1 MEITCLSA
9 VSYVDALKALWW
21 LGCTHVAGFARCPD
35 AILDRMIV
43 VRKSSCRAV
52 ACVALLAISV
62 PSASMAATPSTP
74 QAATLRLSNAP
85 IRLEYPEPWRDW
97 AVNLASFADV
107 AAARIADLIG
117 VSVPAGTIRWEPTA
131 SGPGSGADGVVEVR
145 GEGREAVVVMHTN
158 VPLLLQD
165 FGAAHALGY
174 ARWLGAYVVGRVAM
188 GAPGSD
194 APWWTEGAA
203 LYLTDRIYRD
213 LKSTT
218 PILYGIE
225 ANFTRAAQSR
235 RPVDLSERTL
245 TDAARGKAY
254 ATFKLLEGLYGAD
267 AVTSAIGQM
276 VVRPSVDLAAIID
289 ALGRQRQPDPDVVV
303 RDWLK
308 PTVTLDV
315 GIDRVDLREGDT
327 KLRARLLREV
337 PFPVPVTVE
346 ARCADGQVVT
356 DSVAAGMENA
366 SFELELPCLP
376 TSVAVDPNGLI
387 PDVNRSNNSHGF
399 GDADKIRRFFA
410 FDERFSV
417 GEIQFSTAMTLDE
430 TQQRAEPF
438 QLRITNR
445 TDQATGVG
453 VLVSAE
459 WFHRPERVQ
468 RAYFV
473 NMGPRETRLLDESLG
488 YPNRGTGH
496 ARVEARFWE
505 AGTVE
510 DLTDKIVGRTP
521 GAVNAYIVVRDAPEA
536 PRRAQRGI
544 YRRPPTIT
552 ETSAVLS
559 DAPEEQ
565 STAAVTRF
573 STGIAESSNGSD
585 VDGAGTAS
593 VDEASA
599 EDAVFRVRIRS
610 PAPGTLPI
618 GDVELVADVVGSQS
632 AERVEF
638 YVNDR
643 RVGSV
648 EGEPFRIPWS
658 FPDDEEVFVIRAVA
672 TGGELV
678 SSDDVVLDRST
689 ISFGATV
696 NLVTVHATVRDAQGR
711 LVRDLTP
718 EDFRLTEDG
727 SEQEIV
733 QFDFGEVPVS
743 AALSLDQSSSMMG
756 GGVRAERAG
765 GLRLVDALVS
775 DINRAMILGFNDRV
789 WLYADFTQDKEALA
803 AALEAIDPDGSTA
816 LFDTL
821 AESIRKLNR
830 RTGKRALVVLSDGL
844 DTNSTMAYADVLEFL
859 RQSDVLV
866 YTIGLQLM
874 QDGTELGDASG
885 AVKRGVE
892 QLRAIA
898 DATGGAPYFPIALE
912 ELEEIYGL
920 IADELNSQ
928 YALSYYPTNSRY
940 DGNWRQLRVEIEG
953 KPGVW
958 VQVREGY
965 YGVEPDAR

>member
-1 MEITCLSA
+1 M
-9 VSYVDALKALWW
+9 
-21 LGCTHVAGFARCPD
+21 ARNPDLPARAD
-35 AILDRMIV
+35 AILERMIDA
-43 VRKSSCRAV
+43 RKELCRALTG
-52 ACVALLAISV
+52 ALLVAISV
-62 PSASMAATPSTP
+62 PAASGAVASSVT
-74 QAATLRLSNAP
+74 QGATLRLSNAP
-85 IRLEYPEPWRDW
+85 IRFEYPEPWRDW
-97 AVNLASFADV
+97 AINLASFADV
-107 AAARIADLIG
+107 AATRISDLTG
-117 VSVPAGTIRWEPTA
+117 VPVPAGTIRWEPA
-131 SGPGSGADGVVEVR
+131 SSGPGSGADGVVEVR
-145 GEGREAVVVMHTN
+145 GQGRQALVVMHTN

-174 ARWLGAYVVGRVAM
+174 ARWLGTYVVGRVAL
-188 GAPGSD
+188 GAPGGD

-218 PILYGIE
+218 PVLYGIE

-235 RPVDLSERTL
+235 RPVDLSTATL

-254 ATFKLLEGLYGAD
+254 ATFKLLEGLYGPEVVMA
-267 AVTSAIGQM
+267 AIGQL
-276 VVRPSVDLAAIID
+276 VARPSVELAAIID
-289 ALGRQRQPDPDVVV
+289 ALGRERQPDPDAVV

-308 PTVTLDV
+308 PTVALDV
-315 GIDRVDLREGDT
+315 GIDRVSLREGT
-327 KLRARLLREV
+327 TRLRGRVLRDV
-337 PFPVPVTVE
+337 PFPVPLTVQ
-346 ARCADGQVVT
+346 ARCPDGQVT
-356 DSVAAGMENA
+356 RESIAPGIEDE
-366 SFELELPCLP
+366 SFEMELACNPV
-376 TSVAVDPNGLI
+376 SVAVDPDGLI
-387 PDVNRSNNSHGF
+387 PDVNRSNNTHGF
-399 GDADKIRRFFA
+399 GDADNIRRFFA

-417 GEIQFSTAMTLDE
+417 GELLLSSSMTLDE
-430 TQQRAEPF
+430 SQQRIEPF

-445 TDQATGVG
+445 TDRATGVG
-453 VLVSAE
+453 VLISAE
-459 WFHRPERVQ
+459 WFDRPERVQ

-473 NMGPRETRLLDESLG
+473 NIGPRETRLIEEALG

-510 DLTDKIVGRTP
+510 DLTEMIVARPP
-521 GAVNAYIVVRDAPEA
+521 GALNAYIVVRDAPEA
-536 PRRAQRGI
+536 PRRARRGI
-544 YRRPPTIT
+544 YRLPPRIAEAEGTV
-552 ETSAVLS
+552 SAQ
-559 DAPEEQ
+559 AEEQ
-565 STAAVTRF
+565 STAAVTRY
-573 STGIAESSNGSD
+573 SSGALPADGSD
-585 VDGAGTAS
+585 TGDSATAAGASTEES
-593 VDEASA
+593 
-599 EDAVFRVRIRS
+599 FRVRIRS
-610 PAPGTLPI
+610 PAQDTLPI
-618 GDVELVADVVGSQS
+618 GDVELVADVMGAVS
-632 AERVEF
+632 AERVDF

-643 RVGSV
+643 RVGTAEV
-648 EGEPFRIPWS
+648 EPFRLAWS

-672 TGGELV
+672 VAGDRVAST
-678 SSDDVVLDRST
+678 DVVLDRAS

-711 LVRDLTP
+711 LLRGLTP
-718 EDFRLTEDG
+718 ESFRLTEDG
-727 SEQEIV
+727 AEQEIV

-743 AALSLDQSSSMMG
+743 AALSLDQSSSMLG

-765 GLRLVDALVS
+765 GLRLVDALVN

-789 WLYADFTQDKEALA
+789 WLYSDFTHDKDALK
-803 AALEAIDPDGSTA
+803 AALDAIDPDGSTA

-830 RTGKRALVVLSDGL
+830 RTGKRALVVLTDGL
-844 DTNSTMAYADVLEFL
+844 DTNSQMAYQDVLEFL

-898 DATGGAPYFPIALE
+898 DATGGAPYFPIGLE

-928 YALSYYPTNSRY
+928 YALSYYPRNARY
-940 DGNWRQLRVEIEG
+940 DGTWRQLRVEVKG
-953 KPGVW
+953 NPGAF

>member
-1 MEITCLSA
+1 MIDARKQFCRALACAVLVALSVPA
-9 VSYVDALKALWW
+9 AS
-21 LGCTHVAGFARCPD
+21 
-35 AILDRMIV
+35 
-43 VRKSSCRAV
+43 RAV
-52 ACVALLAISV
+52 AS
-62 PSASMAATPSTP
+62 SAT
-74 QAATLRLSNAP
+74 QVATLRLSNAP

-97 AVNLASFADV
+97 AINLASFADV
-107 AAARIADLIG
+107 AATRISSLTG
-117 VSVPAGTIRWEPTA
+117 VEVPAGTIRWEPVA

-145 GEGREAVVVMHTN
+145 GEGRQAVVVMHTN

-174 ARWLGAYVVGRVAM
+174 ARWLGAYVVGRVAL
-188 GAPGSD
+188 GAPGGD

-218 PILYGIE
+218 PVLYGIE

-235 RPVDLSERTL
+235 RPVDLTAVPL

-267 AVTSAIGQM
+267 VVTSAIGQM
-276 VVRPSVDLAAIID
+276 VARPSVELAAIID
-289 ALGRQRQPDPDVVV
+289 AIGRARQPDPDAVV

-315 GIDRVDLREGDT
+315 GIDRVSLREGT
-327 KLRARLLREV
+327 TRLRARVLRDV
-337 PFPVPVTVE
+337 PFPVPVTVQ
-346 ARCADGQVVT
+346 ARCPDGQVT
-356 DSVAAGMENA
+356 TESVAPGVDDESIEMELSCN
-366 SFELELPCLP
+366 PV
-376 TSVAVDPNGLI
+376 SVSVDPNGLI

-399 GDADKIRRFFA
+399 GDADNVRRFFA

-417 GEIQFSTAMTLDE
+417 GELLLSDSMTLDE
-430 TQQRAEPF
+430 SQQRVEPF
-438 QLRITNR
+438 QLRLTNR
-445 TDQATGVG
+445 TDRVTGVG
-453 VLVSAE
+453 VLISAE
-459 WFHRPERVQ
+459 WFDRPERVQ

-473 NMGPRETRLLDESLG
+473 SIGPRETRLIEEALG

-510 DLTDKIVGRTP
+510 DLTDKIVAQPP
-521 GAVNAYIVVRDAPEA
+521 GVVNAYIVVRDAPEA
-536 PRRAQRGI
+536 PRRARRGI
-544 YRRPPTIT
+544 YRSPPSIAEAEGTVT
-552 ETSAVLS
+552 AE
-559 DAPEEQ
+559 PEER
-565 STAAVTRF
+565 STAAVTRY
-573 STGIAESSNGSD
+573 STAAQPDDDDAGDNGSAAESSIEPS
-585 VDGAGTAS
+585 
-593 VDEASA
+593 
-599 EDAVFRVRIRS
+599 FRVRIGS
-610 PAPGTLPI
+610 PSPNTLPI
-618 GDVELVADVVGSQS
+618 GDVELIANVMGSQS
-632 AERVEF
+632 AERVDF

-643 RVGSV
+643 RIGSADT
-648 EGEPFRIPWS
+648 EPFQMAWS

-672 TGGELV
+672 VAGDRV
-678 SSDDVVLDRST
+678 ASDDIVLDRAS

-727 SEQEIV
+727 AEQEIV

-743 AALSLDQSSSMMG
+743 AALSLDQSSSMLG
-756 GGVRAERAG
+756 GGIRAERAG
-765 GLRLVDALVS
+765 GVRLVDALVS
-775 DINRAMILGFNDRV
+775 DINQAMILGFNNRV
-789 WLYADFTQDKEALA
+789 WLYSDFSHDKEALK
-803 AALEAIDPDGSTA
+803 AALDAIDPDGSTA

-821 AESIRKLNR
+821 AETIRKLNR

-844 DTNSTMAYADVLEFL
+844 DTNSQMAFADVLEYL

-874 QDGTELGDASG
+874 QEGTEYGDASG

-892 QLRAIA
+892 QLRSIA
-898 DATGGAPYFPIALE
+898 DATGGAPYFPIGLE

-928 YALSYYPTNSRY
+928 YALSYYPRNVRY
-940 DGNWRQLRVEIEG
+940 DGTWRQLRVEVKG
-953 KPGVW
+953 KPGAW

-965 YGVEPDAR
+965 YGVAPDAQ

>member
-1 MEITCLSA
+1 
-9 VSYVDALKALWW
+9 
-21 LGCTHVAGFARCPD
+21 
-35 AILDRMIV
+35 MID
-43 VRKSSCRAV
+43 VRKESCRAV
-52 ACVALLAISV
+52 ACVALVAISV
-62 PSASMAATPSTP
+62 PSVSGATAPSAA
-74 QAATLRLSNAP
+74 QAATLHLSNAP

-97 AVNLASFADV
+97 AINLASFADV
-107 AAARIADLIG
+107 AATRIANLIG

-131 SGPGSGADGVVEVR
+131 SGPGSSADGVVEVR
-145 GEGREAVVVMHTN
+145 GEGRQAVVVMHTN
-158 VPLLLQD
+158 VPLLLRD

-174 ARWLGAYVVGRVAM
+174 ARWLGAYVVARVAM

-203 LYLTDRIYRD
+203 LYLTDLIYRD

-218 PILYGIE
+218 PVLYGIE

-235 RPVDLSERTL
+235 RLVDLSERVL

-276 VVRPSVDLAAIID
+276 VSRPSVNLAAIID
-289 ALGRQRQPDPDVVV
+289 AIGRERQPDPDIVV

-308 PTVTLDV
+308 PTVTFDV
-315 GIDRVDLREGDT
+315 GIDRVSLRDGDT
-327 KLRARLLREV
+327 RLRARLLREV
-337 PFPVPVTVE
+337 PFPVPLTVQV
-346 ARCADGQVVT
+346 RCPGDQVIT
-356 DSVAAGMENA
+356 ESVAAGTDDE
-366 SFELELPCLP
+366 SFEMELPCVP
-376 TSVAVDPNGLI
+376 VSVAVDPNRLI

-399 GDADKIRRFFA
+399 GDADTIRRFFA
-410 FDERFSV
+410 FDERFTV
-417 GEIQFSTAMTLDE
+417 GELRFSTTMALDE
-430 TQQRAEPF
+430 AQQRVEPF
-438 QLRITNR
+438 QLRVTNR
-445 TDQATGVG
+445 TDRATGVG
-453 VLVSAE
+453 VLISTE

-473 NMGPRETRLLDESLG
+473 KMGPRETRLLDESLG

-505 AGTVE
+505 AASVE
-510 DLTDKIVGRTP
+510 DLTDKIVARPP
-521 GAVNAYIVVRDAPEA
+521 GAINSYIVVRDAPEA
-536 PRRAQRGI
+536 PRRARRGI
-544 YRRPPTIT
+544 YRLPPTIA
-552 ETSAVLS
+552 ETTAVLS
-559 DAPEEQ
+559 DKPEER
-565 STAAVTRF
+565 STEAVTRF
-573 STGIAESSNGSD
+573 SSGLGTPSNGSG
-585 VDGAGTAS
+585 VESESAAATEAPATAG
-593 VDEASA
+593 D
-599 EDAVFRVRIRS
+599 VFRVRIRS

-618 GDVELVADVVGSQS
+618 GDVELVADVVGNRS
-632 AERVEF
+632 AERVDF

-643 RVGSV
+643 RVGSA
-648 EGEPFRIPWS
+648 EDEPFRVSWS

-672 TGGELV
+672 V
-678 SSDDVVLDRST
+678 ADDRVASDDVVLDRAT
-689 ISFGATV
+689 VSFGATV
-696 NLVTVHATVRDAQGR
+696 NLVTLHATVRDSQGR

-727 SEQEIV
+727 ADQEIV

-743 AALSLDQSSSMMG
+743 AAISLDQSSSMLG

-775 DINRAMILGFNDRV
+775 DINRAMILGFNDRL
-789 WLYADFTQDKEALA
+789 WLYADFTHDKEALA

-821 AESIRKLNR
+821 AESIRKLDR

-844 DTNSTMAYADVLEFL
+844 DTNSKMIYADVLEFL

-866 YTIGLQLM
+866 YTVGLQLM
-874 QDGTELGDASG
+874 QEGTEYGDASG
-885 AVKRGVE
+885 AVKRGIE
-892 QLRAIA
+892 QLQAIA
-898 DATGGAPYFPIALE
+898 DATGGASYFPIALQ

-940 DGNWRQLRVEIEG
+940 DGNWRRLAVEVKG
-953 KPGVW
+953 RPGVW

-965 YGVEPDAR
+965 YGVDPDGR

>member
-1 MEITCLSA
+1 MIDVRKE
-9 VSYVDALKALWW
+9 W
-21 LGCTHVAGFARCPD
+21 R
-35 AILDRMIV
+35 RIV
-43 VRKSSCRAV
+43 V
-52 ACVALLAISV
+52 CVALVALSLPAISR
-62 PSASMAATPSTP
+62 ATALSMP
-74 QAATLRLSNAP
+74 QAAILQLSNAP

-97 AVNLASFADV
+97 AISLASFADV
-107 AAARIADLIG
+107 AATRISGLTG

-131 SGPGSGADGVVEVR
+131 SGPGSGADGVVEIR
-145 GEGREAVVVMHTN
+145 GEGREAVIVMHTN

-218 PILYGIE
+218 PVLYGIE

-235 RPVDLSERTL
+235 RPVDLSERVL

-254 ATFKLLEGLYGAD
+254 ATFKLLEGLYGPD
-267 AVTSAIGQM
+267 VVTSAIGQM
-276 VVRPSVDLAAIID
+276 VIRPSVDLAAIID
-289 ALGRQRQPDPDVVV
+289 AVGRAREPDPDVVV

-315 GIDRVDLREGDT
+315 GIDRVSLREGDT
-327 KLRARLLREV
+327 LLRARVRREV
-337 PFPVPVTVE
+337 PFPVPLTIQ
-346 ARCADGQVVT
+346 ARCPDGQVVT
-356 DSVAAGMENA
+356 DSVAAGMEDEP
-366 SFELELPCLP
+366 FEMELPCVP
-376 TSVAVDPNGLI
+376 VSVAVDPNGLI
-387 PDVNRSNNSHGF
+387 PDINRSNNSYGF
-399 GDADKIRRFFA
+399 GDADRIRRFFA

-417 GEIQFSTAMTLDE
+417 GELQFSAAMLLNE
-430 TQQRAEPF
+430 AQQRTEPF
-438 QLRITNR
+438 QLRVTNR
-445 TDQATGVG
+445 TDRATGIG
-453 VLVSAE
+453 ALISAE
-459 WFHRPERVQ
+459 WLNRPERTQ
-468 RAYFV
+468 QAYFV
-473 NMGPRETRLLDESLG
+473 NMGPHETRLLDESLV
-488 YPNRGTGH
+488 YPNRGTGI

-505 AGTVE
+505 AATVE
-510 DLTDKIVGRTP
+510 DLTNKIVARPP
-521 GAVNAYIVVRDAPEA
+521 GAINGYMVVRDAPEA
-536 PRRAQRGI
+536 PRRARRGI
-544 YRRPPTIT
+544 YRLPPTIAET
-552 ETSAVLS
+552 EAVLS
-559 DAPEEQ
+559 AEPEEE

-573 STGIAESSNGSD
+573 STGLEAPANGTD
-585 VDGAGTAS
+585 ADGAAASGITGTT
-593 VDEASA
+593 A
-599 EDAVFRVRIRS
+599 EDKGFRVHIRS
-610 PAPGTLPI
+610 PASDALPI
-618 GDVELVADVVGSQS
+618 GDIEIHADVVGSQS
-632 AERVEF
+632 AEQVEF

-643 RVGSV
+643 FVGLA
-648 EGEPFRIPWS
+648 EEEPFRIPWS

-672 TGGELV
+672 VGGDRV
-678 SSDDVVLDRST
+678 ASDDVVLDRAT

-711 LVRDLTP
+711 LVRDLRP

-727 SEQEIV
+727 TEQEIV

-743 AALSLDQSSSMMG
+743 AALSLDQSSSMLG
-756 GGVRAERAG
+756 GGIRAERAG
-765 GLRLVDALVS
+765 GLRLVNALVS

-789 WLYADFTQDKEALA
+789 WLYSDFTHDKEVLE
-803 AALEAIDPDGSTA
+803 AALETIAPDGSTA
-816 LFDTL
+816 IFDTL

-844 DTNSTMAYADVLEFL
+844 DTNSKMAYSDVLEFL

-885 AVKRGVE
+885 AVKQGVA

-898 DATGGAPYFPIALE
+898 DATGGAPYFPIALQ

-928 YALSYYPTNSRY
+928 YALSYYPVNRRY
-940 DGNWRQLRVEIEG
+940 DGNWRQLRVEVDG
-953 KPGVW
+953 RPGVW